1 MRRWLT
7 NLGYRIQ
14 SSMYGRYGIDE
25 FSKFLVITAVIA
37 MFINLFAQS
46 IVLYALEMAAL
57 FFAMFRT
64 YSKNIYKRQKERDF
78 YLKHSG
84 KIKGWFRIKK
94 RIWNERKYN
103 KYFRCPKCKAYL
115 HVPKGKGKIIITC
128 PGCKTEIKGKS

>member
-7 NLGYRIQ
+7 NLEYRIK

-25 FSKFLVITAVIA
+25 FSKFLILTAIIV
-37 MFINLFAQS
+37 MFINLFVQS
-46 IVLYALEMAAL
+46 IILYLLEMMEL
-57 FFAMFRT
+57 FYSLFRT

-84 KIKGWFRIKK
+84 KIKGWFRIRK
-94 RIWNERKYN
+94 RIWKERKYN

-115 HVPKGKGKIIITC
+115 HVPKNRGKIIITC
-128 PGCKTEIKGKS
+128 PGCKTEINGKS